1 MTAKDNSD
9 EYTEDEGR
17 AENIAKIMEM
27 LTNVLYLRNL
37 QEKQSKADDTVSDN
51 TQKRITEELDNIKKQ
66 LADIKKDLNEL
77 KQRPIVYPVYPPAQ
91 PVYPTYPYIIYT
103 VSTTQS

>member
-1 MTAKDNSD
+1 MTLKDKSD
-9 EYTEDEGR
+9 EHTEDEGR
-17 AENIAKIMEM
+17 VENIAKIVEM
-27 LTNVLYLRNL
+27 LTNMLYLRNL

-51 TQKRITEELDNIKKQ
+51 TQKRIIEELDSIKKQ
-66 LADIKKDLNEL
+66 LADIKKDLDEL
-77 KQRPIVYPVYPPAQ
+77 KLRPIIYPVYPPAQ